1 MSPFLPQAPSTY
13 ATELR
18 PCSPYSLPAIPAV
31 SPCWECLEP
40 PWFQHETSPFIHYQ
54 ALKAFFLYSIMPTI
68 LLLPLQIL
76 TSQLFKW
83 SPCGV
88 HVWLSSV
95 PCALSTDTQQ
105 QNYGES
111 DLSSHIHSNRVDV
124 KQKYRTT
131 GNHVWVQQACLL
143 QSRRSRGHT
152 KLAAGSMEVGISSQ
166 FQFDVRLIS
175 VGI

>member
-13 ATELR
+13 ATVLR

-111 DLSSHIHSNRVDV
+111 DLSSHIHSNEWMWSRNTEQLATMSECS
-124 KQKYRTT
+124 K
-131 GNHVWVQQACLL
+131 HVFCRAEGQEAIQSLL
-143 QSRRSRGHT
+143 
-152 KLAAGSMEVGISSQ
+152 LAVWK
-166 FQFDVRLIS
+166 
-175 VGI
+175 